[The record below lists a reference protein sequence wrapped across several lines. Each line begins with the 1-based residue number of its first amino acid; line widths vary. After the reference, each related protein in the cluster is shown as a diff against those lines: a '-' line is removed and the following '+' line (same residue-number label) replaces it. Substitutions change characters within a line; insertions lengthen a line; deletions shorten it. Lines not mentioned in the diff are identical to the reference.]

1 MNAHSDGYKCLTE
14 ITLYEGDFMVTHI
27 LFDFDGTLLDTNELI
42 VEALNA
48 SALKFR
54 GKEIGPKELD
64 GILGK
69 PLAVQMKELDE
80 EHWEEMD
87 AYYRSYYRERRDAY
101 TKEFNGIRDMLDELK
116 ALGLTMGI
124 VSNKGTAGIAHGLT
138 IFDMKKYFNSAISA
152 DDVENKK
159 PDPEGIFKALKELD
173 GLPEKTLF
181 IGDSGHDIECGK
193 NAGTRT
199 ILVGWTILDRNR
211 LMKTCPDHVVETP
224 AEIVD
229 IVRGLLK

>member
-1 MNAHSDGYKCLTE
+1 MFDRDHIIQGGA
-14 ITLYEGDFMVTHI
+14 MVTHI

-48 SALKFR
+48 AALEFR
-54 GKEIGPKELD
+54 GHKIEPKELD
-64 GILGK
+64 NILGK
-69 PLAVQMKELDE
+69 PLAVQMKELDP
-80 EHWEEMD
+80 EHCEEMD
-87 AYYRSYYRERRDAY
+87 TYYRMYYRERRDAY
-101 TKEFNGIRDMLDELK
+101 TKQFDGIRDMLDELL
-116 ALGLTMGI
+116 ALGLKMGI

-138 IFDMKKYFNSAISA
+138 IFDMHKYFGSAISA
-152 DDVENKK
+152 DDVVNRK
-159 PDPEGIFKALKELD
+159 PDPEGVFKALKELD
-173 GLPEKTLF
+173 GQAEKTLF

-211 LMKTCPDHVVETP
+211 LMKACPDHVVETP

-229 IVRGLLK
+229 IVKSLLK